1 MKVKEDK
8 NMDFDEIKKLIKLN
22 RERIIVVENGKPV
35 VVLVSFEEYQKN
47 FRSSEENS
55 NDVEGETPDDQI
67 KDRHQE
73 KKEKDKR
80 ELTIEDLPF

>member
-1 MKVKEDK
+1 
-8 NMDFDEIKKLIKLN
+8 MDFDEIKQLIKLN
-22 RERIIVVENGKPV
+22 RERVIVVENGKPV
-35 VVLVSFEEYQKN
+35 VVLISFDDYQKN

-55 NDVEGETPDDQI
+55 NDIERETPDYQI
-67 KDRHQE
+67 KDRPQE